1 MRQPQQRKSIEEEE
15 HKASSKCPFTSA
27 FVAPHLLPLVD
38 YLLTFIDFDLPSGNL
53 PQKIAVNRRCNP
65 SPKTN
70 SLIFQQKIMNFLRIF
85 SPHNAEENCAPFFL
99 SVFFFFLAE
108 TRRKLQSIDSRVK
121 IEDHCQRLPE
131 IFHGLA
137 LR

>member
-85 SPHNAEENCAPFFL
+85 SPHNAEENFCPFFL
-99 SVFFFFLAE
+99 SVFFFFGRNPKKTAE
-108 TRRKLQSIDSRVK
+108 
-121 IEDHCQRLPE
+121 HRLK
-131 IFHGLA
+131 GKN
-137 LR
+137 

>member
-99 SVFFFFLAE
+99 SVFFFFWQ
-108 TRRKLQSIDSRVK
+108 K
-121 IEDHCQRLPE
+121 PE
-131 IFHGLA
+131 ENCRASTQG
-137 LR
+137 